1 MARGVAGEFA
11 LEHKASEGEEYV
23 SIRALFDHLVGAR
36 RAFETGLRRACFD
49 LSDGGALGLT
59 LRSGARV
66 QLDLILLP
74 HDSREIDRSTNRFHR
89 SGCRYTRHT

>member
-1 MARGVAGEFA
+1 MHRS
-11 LEHKASEGEEYV
+11 KYRRY
-23 SIRALFDHLVGAR
+23 SITSSAR

-49 LSDGGALGLT
+49 LSDSGAYGFT

-74 HDSREIDRSTNRFHR
+74 A
-89 SGCRYTRHT
+89 